1 MSTLWIYGISAAT
14 RKVGGAPAMPL
25 PGLGVA
31 HGLMSTLMQS
41 MGSNSKKSVNDVEVL
56 VEKKCEEIEAR
67 MMKRINERFDLLE
80 RKIEQECFK
89 IFTVI
94 AAQQSLPKT

>member
-1 MSTLWIYGISAAT
+1 
-14 RKVGGAPAMPL
+14 MPS
-25 PGLGVA
+25 PGFAVPQ
-31 HGLMSTLMQS
+31 GLLSTLMQGVVS
-41 MGSNSKKSVNDVEVL
+41 TPSKPPNDIESL
-56 VEKKCEEIEAR
+56 VEKKCEEIETR

-94 AAQQSLPKT
+94 AAQQSLSK